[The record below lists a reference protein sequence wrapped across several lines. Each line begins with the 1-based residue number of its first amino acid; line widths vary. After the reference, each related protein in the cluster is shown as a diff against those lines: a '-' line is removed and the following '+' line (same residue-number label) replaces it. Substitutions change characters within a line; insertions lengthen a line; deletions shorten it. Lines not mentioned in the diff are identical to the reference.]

1 MILKAKPTSFCSILA
16 TIPAKKEIIQTSLA
30 IIIPNMIGM
39 AFGAGLLSS
48 CEIETKILS
57 ASMTEFKEVLVQDRT
72 ADLTT
77 TDLHPS
83 QRK

>member
-1 MILKAKPTSFCSILA
+1 
-16 TIPAKKEIIQTSLA
+16 
-30 IIIPNMIGM
+30 MIGM